1 MPPLKRRREPN
12 TTVEQKQWVVRK
24 SEEHKTIRVGC
35 PNIVTPEKSP
45 NFAIIYFRD
54 SPVSQF
60 TINPYFAKCGEAAKN
75 AIIMG

>member
-35 PNIVTPEKSP
+35 PSIVTPEKSP
-45 NFAIIYFRD
+45 NFSITYFRD
-54 SPVSQF
+54 SPDSHF
-60 TINPYFAKCGEAAKN
+60 TIYPHFAKCGEAAKN